1 MKKGQGNTKINSLLH
16 PDSDRHDLFPID
28 LLSQSIMAIPY
39 GYVVTDCGQKD
50 SPVIFVNQAF
60 QKITGY
66 KTKEVLGSNCS
77 FLLGKDTE
85 QSSLDQ
91 IHDAVKNGR
100 ECTAVVRNYKKD
112 GCLFY
117 NELSMV
123 PISDRYGKVTHC
135 VWMQRD
141 ITAQIE
147 TTEKMATQIAQKEDR
162 FAAYM
167 DNSNEAIWRIDFKPP
182 ISLDASESQQVQGV
196 FDNGIFKEANDIVAS
211 IYGFTKGKEI
221 IGRLLKEFVNE
232 FDPDNVKKM
241 VELVRNKFVMD
252 NMISKEK
259 SSDGTLK
266 TILNNIKPSI
276 REGKVMF
283 VWGASID
290 VSILFKA
297 QEDLE
302 RSEKKLKKQKK
313 QLKKKNIA
321 LKELIVHI
329 GLDKKEFKD
338 RISANIQH
346 LVLPSLDKMA
356 LNGLKEES
364 IEQHRKTL
372 VNITSSFGLKMS
384 DNRVKL
390 SPREIEVCNFVKN
403 GLSSEEIS
411 RLLNIAL
418 HTVEKH
424 RRMARNKLGLANKGI
439 NLYTYLNSL

>member
-1 MKKGQGNTKINSLLH
+1 MKKAQGNDKITSLS
-16 PDSDRHDLFPID
+16 PDSDWNGLVPID
-28 LLSQSIMAIPY
+28 FLSKFIMAAPF
-39 GYVVTDCGQKD
+39 GYVITDCGRKD

-66 KTKEVLGSNCS
+66 TAEEVLGKNCRI
-77 FLLGKDTE
+77 LLGKDTE
-85 QSSLDQ
+85 QSSLEQ
-91 IHDAVKNGR
+91 IRDAVTNGR

-123 PISDRYGKVTHC
+123 PISDRSGKVTHC

-147 TTEKMATQIAQKEDR
+147 TTEKMAAQIAQKEER

-196 FDNGIFKEANDIVAS
+196 FDNGIFAEANDIAARV
-211 IYGFTKGKEI
+211 YGFTQGKEV
-221 IGRLLKEFVNE
+221 IGRPLKEFMKD
-232 FDPDNVKKM
+232 FDPANMKQV
-241 VELVRNKFVMD
+241 VELVQNKFIMD
-252 NMISKEK
+252 NLISKET
-259 SSDGTLK
+259 STDGTLK
-266 TILNNIKPSI
+266 IILNNIKPSI
-276 REGKVMF
+276 QKGKVMF
-283 VWGASID
+283 IWGASLD
-290 VSILFKA
+290 VSNLFKA
-297 QEDLE
+297 QEDLK
-302 RSEKKLKKQKK
+302 RSKKKLKKQKK
-313 QLKKKNIA
+313 KLEKKNIA

-329 GLDKKEFKD
+329 GLDKKEFKE

-372 VNITSSFGLKMS
+372 ENITSSFGLKMS
-384 DNRVKL
+384 DNRIKL
-390 SPREIEVCNFVKN
+390 SSRELEVCNFVKN
-403 GLSSEEIS
+403 GLSSKEIS

-424 RRMARNKLGLANKGI
+424 RRMARSKLGLANKGI
-439 NLYTYLNSL
+439 NLHTYLNSL

>member
-1 MKKGQGNTKINSLLH
+1 MEKAQDNQKITSFN
-16 PDSDRHDLFPID
+16 PDSDRNAFVPLD
-28 LLSQSIMAIPY
+28 LLSQSIMVAPY

-50 SPVIFVNQAF
+50 NPVIFVNHAF
-60 QKITGY
+60 HKITGY
-66 KTKEVLGSNCS
+66 KAKEVLGRNCR

-85 QSSLDQ
+85 QSSLEQ
-91 IHDAVKNGR
+91 IRDAVKNGLR
-100 ECTAVVRNYKKD
+100 CTAIVRNYKKD

-123 PISDRYGKVTHC
+123 PISDRSGKVTHC
-135 VWMQRD
+135 IWMQRD

-147 TTEKMATQIAQKEDR
+147 TTEQMATLLAQKEER

-182 ISLDASESQQVQGV
+182 ISLDASESQQAQAV

-211 IYGFTKGKEI
+211 IYDLTKGKEV
-221 IGRLLKEFVNE
+221 IGKPLKEFVKE
-232 FDPDNVKKM
+232 FDPDNVKKV
-241 VELVRNKFVMD
+241 VELVRNKFLME
-252 NMISKEK
+252 NMITKET
-259 SSDGTLK
+259 SSGGTPK
-266 TILNNIKPSI
+266 VILNNIKPSI

-297 QEDLE
+297 QGDLK

-313 QLKKKNIA
+313 KLEKKNIA
-321 LKELIVHI
+321 LRELIVQI
-329 GLDKKEFKD
+329 ELDKKEFKD
-338 RISANIQH
+338 QILANIEH
-346 LVLPSLDKMA
+346 LVLPSLDKIM
-356 LNGLKEES
+356 LNAKGEEY
-364 IEQHRKTL
+364 IQQHRKTL
-372 VNITSSFGLKMS
+372 ENLTSSFGQKIS
-384 DNRVKL
+384 DPRMKL

-403 GLSSEEIS
+403 GLSNKEIS

-424 RRMARNKLGLANKGI
+424 RRMARNKMELVNKGI
-439 NLYTYLNSL
+439 NLRTYLNSL

>member
-1 MKKGQGNTKINSLLH
+1 MKKRQGNDKITSLP
-16 PDSDRHDLFPID
+16 PDSDSNGLAPID
-28 LLSQSIMAIPY
+28 FFSKSIMAAPY
-39 GYVVTDCGQKD
+39 GYVITDCGRKD
-50 SPVIFVNQAF
+50 IPVIFVNQAF
-60 QKITGY
+60 HKITGY
-66 KTKEVLGSNCS
+66 KAKEVLGKNCRI
-77 FLLGKDTE
+77 LLGKDTE
-85 QSSLDQ
+85 QSSLEQ
-91 IHDAVKNGR
+91 IRDAVKNGR
-100 ECTAVVRNYKKD
+100 KCTSVVRNYKKD

-117 NELSMV
+117 NELSMI
-123 PISDRYGKVTHC
+123 PICDRSGKVTHC

-147 TTEKMATQIAQKEDR
+147 TTEKMATQIAQKEER

-167 DNSNEAIWRIDFKPP
+167 DNSSEAIWRIDFKPP
-182 ISLDASESQQVQGV
+182 ISLDASESQQVQGF
-196 FDNGIFKEANDIVAS
+196 FDNGIFAEANDIAAS
-211 IYGFTKGKEI
+211 VYGLTQGREV
-221 IGRLLKEFVNE
+221 IGRPLKEFMKD
-232 FDPDNVKKM
+232 FDPDNLKRV
-241 VELVRNKFVMD
+241 VELVQNKFIMD
-252 NMISKEK
+252 NLISKET
-259 SSDGTLK
+259 STDGSLK
-266 TILNNIKPSI
+266 IILNNIKPSI
-276 REGKVMF
+276 QKGKVTF
-283 VWGASID
+283 IWGASLD
-290 VSILFKA
+290 VSNLFKA
-297 QEDLE
+297 QEDLK

-313 QLKKKNIA
+313 ELEKKNIA

-372 VNITSSFGLKMS
+372 ENITSSFGLKMS

-403 GLSSEEIS
+403 GLSSKEIS

-424 RRMARNKLGLANKGI
+424 RRMARSKLGLANKGI
-439 NLYTYLNSL
+439 NLHTYLNSL